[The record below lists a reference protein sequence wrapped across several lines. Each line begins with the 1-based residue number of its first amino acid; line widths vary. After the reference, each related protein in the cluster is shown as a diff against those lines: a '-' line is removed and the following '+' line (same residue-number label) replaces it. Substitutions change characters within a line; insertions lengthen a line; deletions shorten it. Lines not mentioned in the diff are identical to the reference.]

1 MLLSFII
8 VMVFAATML
17 VASYKDATTMKIP
30 NWVSLVL
37 LGVFFL
43 ITPFVWQS
51 WEVFGTHL
59 LVGLTFFAA
68 GFAMF
73 AFGWLGGGDAKLMAA
88 TAIWWQWPDA
98 LIYIFYTT
106 AIGGVLALFIMVG
119 RNYVPV
125 RIMTAPWVYHLLKEE
140 KNMPYGLALAAG
152 ALITLPQSQL
162 FLNSIG

>member
-59 LVGLTFFAA
+59 SPSRRVNIFCGRVCNVRFWLV
-68 GFAMF
+68 
-73 AFGWLGGGDAKLMAA
+73 
-88 TAIWWQWPDA
+88 
-98 LIYIFYTT
+98 
-106 AIGGVLALFIMVG
+106 
-119 RNYVPV
+119 R
-125 RIMTAPWVYHLLKEE
+125 RR
-140 KNMPYGLALAAG
+140 
-152 ALITLPQSQL
+152 
-162 FLNSIG
+162 